1 MVIDHNKVPRTE
13 FKVQSNSIL
22 ETSLEA
28 IALSSVKEIFLSR
41 CYFFFPLLNIV
52 FFSFAL

>member
-28 IALSSVKEIFLSR
+28 IALSSVKEIFLSC
-41 CYFFFPLLNIV
+41 CYFFFPLLNIF